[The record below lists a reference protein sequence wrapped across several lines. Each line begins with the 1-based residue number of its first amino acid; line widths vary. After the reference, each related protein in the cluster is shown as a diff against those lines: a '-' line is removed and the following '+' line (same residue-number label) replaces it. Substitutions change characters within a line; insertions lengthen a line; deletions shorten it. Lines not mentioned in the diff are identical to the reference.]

1 MDTIESNKPSNNS
14 ENSLNTAV
22 QAKTGNSP
30 NFQTDSD
37 DNKKDDK
44 NKLPESDGNKTDE
57 KKPPQFSKLDKLI
70 GYIGFALIMMA
81 FLPFLGAVA
90 GFPIPDFI
98 PKVPL
103 EVGYGLGIPMAGFSA
118 YKFVKYKN
126 DQINQNQVAPDNISQ
141 SQQNEKGKNPVIEL
155 QLGQDIQDRSGRKDS
170 IGEGVND
177 ELKSKLSGIAQRVA
191 SGNPQ
196 TGGNEQSG
204 TISSSRRFD
213 KASSR

>member
-1 MDTIESNKPSNNS
+1 MDEINSDKLIDNKVNQANPP
-14 ENSLNTAV
+14 NTAD
-22 QAKTGNSP
+22 QAKTENSP
-30 NFQTDSD
+30 NFQTNSD
-37 DNKKDDK
+37 DEKKGDK
-44 NKLPESDGNKTDE
+44 NNLPESDGNKNDE

-126 DQINQNQVAPDNISQ
+126 DQINQNQVAPDNTSQ
-141 SQQNEKGKNPVIEL
+141 FRQNEKGKDLSAEMQLDKTAKKQPDDKSSKPEVDSEL
-155 QLGQDIQDRSGRKDS
+155 HSK
-170 IGEGVND
+170 IGEIAKTLASRSSKTTVDNGPSNLSPSSPKPPGV
-177 ELKSKLSGIAQRVA
+177 
-191 SGNPQ
+191 
-196 TGGNEQSG
+196 
-204 TISSSRRFD
+204 
-213 KASSR
+213 